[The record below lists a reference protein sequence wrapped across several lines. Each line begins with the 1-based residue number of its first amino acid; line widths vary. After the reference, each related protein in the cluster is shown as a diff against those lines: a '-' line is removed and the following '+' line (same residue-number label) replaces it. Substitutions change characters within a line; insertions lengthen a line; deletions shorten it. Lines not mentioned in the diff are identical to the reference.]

1 MTAPQNL
8 TERERDK
15 FRKLLEVANST
26 TYEGEKDAALAAA
39 TRLARSRGMS
49 LHEAA
54 GMADTSNDHKPTT
67 RERQQARKR
76 DTERSFGDTIRT
88 PASREKYR
96 SEGERVA
103 AEKRHY
109 DQAMEDAVRRGLR
122 VDEDRPVSK
131 KPLKAR
137 RAGSGSWRSKPDFI
151 RVLLK
156 ETRMS
161 VSEIASTAG
170 VSVNEVFK
178 EKLLMRQASGT

>member
-1 MTAPQNL
+1 MASSI
-8 TERERDK
+8 RDGLH
-15 FRKLLEVANST
+15 RH
-26 TYEGEKDAALAAA
+26 AALGVQRPPWPDHNGVFQQRRAH
-39 TRLARSRGMS
+39 L
-49 LHEAA
+49 L
-54 GMADTSNDHKPTT
+54 ND
-67 RERQQARKR
+67 
-76 DTERSFGDTIRT
+76 I
-88 PASREKYR
+88 SREKYR